1 MRIDNKST
9 QPIFIQ
15 IAHQIE
21 ENILAGVF
29 EEESQVPSTTELST
43 SLKINPQ
50 TVLKGMNLLVDD
62 GILYKKRGVGMFVS
76 EGSVSKIHKK
86 RKQEFLSTYIDS
98 FISEAKTLEISSEEL
113 MEEIEKRYGNVK
125 TS

>member
-43 SLKINPQ
+43 TLKINPQ
-50 TVLKGMNLLVDD
+50 TVLKGMNLLVDE
-62 GILYKKRGVGMFVS
+62 GILYKKRGLGMFVTV
-76 EGSVSKIHKK
+76 GSVNKIHKK
-86 RKQEFLSTYIDS
+86 RKTEFLTSYIDAL
-98 FISEAKTLEISSEEL
+98 ISEAKTLDISSEEL
-113 MEEIEKRYGNVK
+113 MIEIEKRYNNDQN
-125 TS
+125 